1 MLETT
6 DYILLLK
13 NRDAHELIK
22 GSRKTFSR
30 KKKKEEKNLLIGLK
44 GHNLATKQVFFKP
57 FYRYFYLRGWDW
69 NYLEN
74 SVDCDNLEVLVLS
87 YF

>member
-1 MLETT
+1 MMLMS
-6 DYILLLK
+6 LLRALG
-13 NRDAHELIK
+13 RL
-22 GSRKTFSR
+22 SVR
-30 KKKKEEKNLLIGLK
+30 KKKKEEENLLIGLK

-74 SVDCDNLEVLVLS
+74 SVECDNLEVLVLS